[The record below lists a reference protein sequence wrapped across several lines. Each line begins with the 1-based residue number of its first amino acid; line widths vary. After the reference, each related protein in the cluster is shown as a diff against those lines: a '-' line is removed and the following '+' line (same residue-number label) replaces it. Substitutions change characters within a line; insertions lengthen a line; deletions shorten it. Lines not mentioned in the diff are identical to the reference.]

1 MLLPETLCM
10 LIAVVSSCIASIP
23 SGIDADTAQSSH
35 PCTHEDE
42 NWFHTKAQSAAPG
55 QGKIDGECNDDKEY
69 NGV

>member
-1 MLLPETLCM
+1 L
-10 LIAVVSSCIASIP
+10 VIASIP
-23 SGIDADTAQSSH
+23 SGIDVDTAQSSH

>member
-1 MLLPETLCM
+1 M
-10 LIAVVSSCIASIP
+10 LIAIVSSCIASMP

-55 QGKIDGECNDDKEY
+55 QGKIDGESNDDKEY
-69 NGV
+69 DGV